1 VSSSLAVEA
10 VGAEEFA
17 VQDGAVILAHL
28 LFFLVRVTEDVD
40 IAIVGRS
47 EKSTIEVVE
56 ELLGDLLVP

>member
-1 VSSSLAVEA
+1 VSSSSAVEA

-28 LFFLVRVTEDVD
+28 LFFLVRVTKDVD